1 MKVKTIFDL
10 SADEALDFLMQNDRY
25 VTTEMPEYLNFD
37 PVLAFAREHIADTSI
52 DKCLKDINPENMSD
66 ANYDIMLNKDGRY
79 AVRVLSLSNPFLY
92 YLLAR
97 EICTPEHWAAI
108 LDDFKVFGS
117 APHIQA
123 VGIPVIPADKENFHK
138 ATTILNWWNRFEQMA
153 VKLSLDYRYMFVTD
167 ITNCYGTI
175 ELQTVEKALSRKG
188 TASEVD
194 VKTDIVRIL
203 TMLRQGRNIGLP
215 QGSTL
220 YDIVAEIVLG
230 YADMLLRE
238 ALERDGITEGY
249 EILRY
254 RDDYKV
260 FANDKDLLERISYTL
275 QHVLEGLNLRLNSA
289 KTRISDSIIT
299 DSIKP
304 DKLAYIYNTP
314 IYNNKK
320 QCDFD
325 GIQKQ
330 LLFILQFG
338 RQYPNCGQMRMLLS
352 KLSSWIEEYI
362 ENVAKNRPKVI
373 SLEPKTPEEKKEIE
387 ELFAS
392 LRKSND
398 NSNAESC
405 EEKAEAKPE
414 VEAKPDEEKSTE
426 DKKQQERLGT
436 IIEDIMAMS
445 AIAAQIAAENLNSA
459 HYALKVI
466 SQMLSTISDEQ
477 VENGEQASKDEIVTK
492 VLNRLGSMQNSDYLK
507 IWLQNLAVKAEYKGD
522 YSFADEKGNR
532 LCHLV
537 SGSDANLWDN
547 SFLVPEY
554 LEGFKASAVVDASVL
569 HNDTPVMQFK
579 HRFSYDDSTPDEE
592 DDLAAA
598 GADVDID
605 EEKCR
610 AEAEYRA
617 GADVD
622 IDEEDYLAAAGAD
635 DIDDID
641 EEYYGGADD
650 VTKTAPE

>member
-138 ATTILNWWNRFEQMA
+138 ATTILNWWSRFEQMA

-466 SQMLSTISDEQ
+466 SQMLSTISD
-477 VENGEQASKDEIVTK
+477 
-492 VLNRLGSMQNSDYLK
+492 
-507 IWLQNLAVKAEYKGD
+507 
-522 YSFADEKGNR
+522 
-532 LCHLV
+532 
-537 SGSDANLWDN
+537 
-547 SFLVPEY
+547 
-554 LEGFKASAVVDASVL
+554 
-569 HNDTPVMQFK
+569 
-579 HRFSYDDSTPDEE
+579 
-592 DDLAAA
+592 
-598 GADVDID
+598 
-605 EEKCR
+605 
-610 AEAEYRA
+610 
-617 GADVD
+617 
-622 IDEEDYLAAAGAD
+622 
-635 DIDDID
+635 
-641 EEYYGGADD
+641 
-650 VTKTAPE
+650 

>member
-138 ATTILNWWNRFEQMA
+138 STTILNWWNRFEQMA

-398 NSNAESC
+398 NSNAEPC
-405 EEKAEAKPE
+405 EEKTESKPE
-414 VEAKPDEEKSTE
+414 VEAKPDEEKSIE
-426 DKKQQERLGT
+426 DKKQQERLDT

-477 VENGEQASKDEIVTK
+477 VAEGKQAPKDEIVTK

-522 YSFADEKGNR
+522 YSFADGKGNG

-537 SGSDANLWDN
+537 CGADANLWNN
-547 SFLVPEY
+547 SFLAPAY
-554 LEGFKASAVVDASVL
+554 LEGFDATAIVDAAVL

-579 HRFSYDDSTPDEE
+579 HRFSYDADAVDE
-592 DDLAAA
+592 
-598 GADVDID
+598 
-605 EEKCR
+605 
-610 AEAEYRA
+610 
-617 GADVD
+617 
-622 IDEEDYLAAAGAD
+622 
-635 DIDDID
+635 IDDD
-641 EEYYGGADD
+641 KDND
-650 VTKTAPE
+650 

>member
-123 VGIPVIPADKENFHK
+123 VGIPVIPADKEDFHK
-138 ATTILNWWNRFEQMA
+138 ATTILNWWSRFEQMA

-260 FANDKDLLERISYTL
+260 FANDKDLLERISYKL

-352 KLSSWIEEYI
+352 KLSMWIEEYI
-362 ENVAKNRPKVI
+362 ENVAKNQ
-373 SLEPKTPEEKKEIE
+373 
-387 ELFAS
+387 
-392 LRKSND
+392 KS
-398 NSNAESC
+398 
-405 EEKAEAKPE
+405 KAKPK
-414 VEAKPDEEKSTE
+414 VEAKPGEEDAE
-426 DKKQQERLGT
+426 DKKTQKRPGT

-522 YSFADEKGNR
+522 YSFADGKGNG

-537 SGSDANLWDN
+537 CGADANLWDN
-547 SFLVPEY
+547 SFLAPEY

-641 EEYYGGADD
+641 EEYCGGADD
-650 VTKTAPE
+650 IDEDAPE

>member
-123 VGIPVIPADKENFHK
+123 VGIPVIPADKEDFHK
-138 ATTILNWWNRFEQMA
+138 ATTILNWWSRFEQMA

-254 RDDYKV
+254 RDDYKI
-260 FANDKDLLERISYTL
+260 FANDKDLLERISYKL

-352 KLSSWIEEYI
+352 KLSTWIEEYI
-362 ENVAKNRPKVI
+362 ENVAKNQ
-373 SLEPKTPEEKKEIE
+373 
-387 ELFAS
+387 
-392 LRKSND
+392 KS
-398 NSNAESC
+398 
-405 EEKAEAKPE
+405 KAKPK
-414 VEAKPDEEKSTE
+414 VEAKPGEEDAE
-426 DKKQQERLGT
+426 DKKTQKRPGT

-466 SQMLSTISDEQ
+466 SQVLSTISDEQ
-477 VENGEQASKDEIVTK
+477 VENGKQASKDEIVTK
-492 VLNRLGSMQNSDYLK
+492 VLRRLSSMENSDYLK

-522 YSFADEKGNR
+522 FSFADEKGNG

-537 SGSDANLWDN
+537 CGSDANLWNN
-547 SFLVPEY
+547 SFLEPEY
-554 LEGFKASAVVDASVL
+554 LEGFSAAAVVDASVL
-569 HNDTPVMQFK
+569 HNDAPVMQFK
-579 HRFSYDDSTPDEE
+579 HRFSYDADTPDEE
-592 DDLAAA
+592 YDIAAC
-598 GADVDID
+598 ADTPD

>member
-1 MKVKTIFDL
+1 MKVKTIFEL
-10 SADEALDFLMQNDRY
+10 SADEALDFLMQNDQY
-25 VTTEMPEYLNFD
+25 VTTEMPEYLDFN
-37 PVLAFAREHIADTSI
+37 PVLTFAREHIADTSI
-52 DKCLKDINPENMSD
+52 DKCLKDINPENMSE
-66 ANYDIMLNKDGRY
+66 ANYDIMLNKDGKY

-92 YLLAR
+92 YMLAR

-123 VGIPVIPADKENFHK
+123 VGIPVIPADKEDFHK
-138 ATTILNWWNRFEQMA
+138 ATTILNWWSRFEQMA

-352 KLSSWIEEYI
+352 KLSTWIEEYI
-362 ENVAKNRPKVI
+362 ENVAKNQ
-373 SLEPKTPEEKKEIE
+373 
-387 ELFAS
+387 
-392 LRKSND
+392 KS
-398 NSNAESC
+398 
-405 EEKAEAKPE
+405 KAKPK
-414 VEAKPDEEKSTE
+414 VEAKPGEEDAE
-426 DKKQQERLGT
+426 DKKTQKRPGT

-522 YSFADEKGNR
+522 YSFADGKGNG

-537 SGSDANLWDN
+537 CGADANLWDN
-547 SFLVPEY
+547 SFLAPEY

-579 HRFSYDDSTPDEE
+579 HRFSYDADAVDE
-592 DDLAAA
+592 
-598 GADVDID
+598 ID
-605 EEKCR
+605 EDKDNDKP
-610 AEAEYRA
+610 Y
-617 GADVD
+617 V
-622 IDEEDYLAAAGAD
+622 
-635 DIDDID
+635 
-641 EEYYGGADD
+641 
-650 VTKTAPE
+650 VMTF

>member
-362 ENVAKNRPKVI
+362 ENVAKNQ
-373 SLEPKTPEEKKEIE
+373 
-387 ELFAS
+387 
-392 LRKSND
+392 KS
-398 NSNAESC
+398 
-405 EEKAEAKPE
+405 KAKPK
-414 VEAKPDEEKSTE
+414 VEAKPGEEDAE
-426 DKKQQERLGT
+426 DKKTQKRLGT

-477 VENGEQASKDEIVTK
+477 VEKGEQASKDEIVTK

-522 YSFADEKGNR
+522 YSFADGKGNG

-537 SGSDANLWDN
+537 CGADANLWNN
-547 SFLVPEY
+547 SFLTPAY
-554 LEGFKASAVVDASVL
+554 LEGFDATAVVDDAVL

>member
-1 MKVKTIFDL
+1 MKVKTIFEL
-10 SADEALDFLMQNDRY
+10 SADEALDFLMQNDQY
-25 VTTEMPEYLNFD
+25 VTTEMPEYLDFD
-37 PVLAFAREHIADTSI
+37 PVLTFAREHIADTPI
-52 DKCLKDINPENMSD
+52 DKCVKDVTPEDMAE

-92 YLLAR
+92 YMLAR

-153 VKLSLDYRYMFVTD
+153 VKLSLDYRYMFATD

-188 TASEVD
+188 TASEAE

-260 FANDKDLLERISYTL
+260 FANDKDLLERISYKL

-320 QCDFD
+320 CCDFD

-338 RQYPNCGQMRMLLS
+338 RQYPDCGQMRMLLS
-352 KLSSWIEEYI
+352 KLSTWIEEYI
-362 ENVAKNRPKVI
+362 ENVAKNQ
-373 SLEPKTPEEKKEIE
+373 
-387 ELFAS
+387 
-392 LRKSND
+392 KS
-398 NSNAESC
+398 
-405 EEKAEAKPE
+405 KAKPK
-414 VEAKPDEEKSTE
+414 VEAKPGEEDAE
-426 DKKQQERLGT
+426 DKKTQKRLGT

-477 VENGEQASKDEIVTK
+477 VEKGEQASKDEIVTK

-507 IWLQNLAVKAEYKGD
+507 IWLQNLAVKADYKGD
-522 YSFADEKGNR
+522 YSFADGKGNG

-537 SGSDANLWDN
+537 CGADANLWNN
-547 SFLVPEY
+547 SFLAPAY
-554 LEGFKASAVVDASVL
+554 LEGFKAAAVVDASVL

-579 HRFSYDDSTPDEE
+579 HRFSYDADAVDE
-592 DDLAAA
+592 
-598 GADVDID
+598 ID
-605 EEKCR
+605 EDKDNDKP
-610 AEAEYRA
+610 Y
-617 GADVD
+617 V
-622 IDEEDYLAAAGAD
+622 
-635 DIDDID
+635 
-641 EEYYGGADD
+641 
-650 VTKTAPE
+650 VMTF

>member
-238 ALERDGITEGY
+238 ELERKGITEGY

-320 QCDFD
+320 RCDFD

-338 RQYPNCGQMRMLLS
+338 RQYPDCGQMRMLLS
-352 KLSSWIEEYI
+352 KLSTWIEKHI
-362 ENVAKNRPKVI
+362 EKVAKNRPEIVSKP
-373 SLEPKTPEEKKEIE
+373 LTPEEEKE
-387 ELFAS
+387 FSDS
-392 LRKSND
+392 LEKSGWNFD
-398 NSNAESC
+398 AVIPEHKSET
-405 EEKAEAKPE
+405 KPE
-414 VEAKPDEEKSTE
+414 VEAKADEEMSAE
-426 DKKQQERLGT
+426 DKKKKERLGT

-466 SQMLSTISDEQ
+466 SQVLSTISDEQ
-477 VENGEQASKDEIVTK
+477 VANGEQASKDEIVTK
-492 VLNRLGSMQNSDYLK
+492 VLRRLSSMENSDYLK

-522 YSFADEKGNR
+522 FSFADEKGNG

-537 SGSDANLWDN
+537 CGSDANLWNN
-547 SFLVPEY
+547 SFLEPEY
-554 LEGFKASAVVDASVL
+554 LEGFSAAAVVDASVL
-569 HNDTPVMQFK
+569 HNDAPVMQFK
-579 HRFSYDDSTPDEE
+579 HRFSYDADIPDEE
-592 DDLAAA
+592 YDIAAC
-598 GADVDID
+598 ADTPD

>member
-37 PVLAFAREHIADTSI
+37 PILAFAREHIADTSI
-52 DKCLKDINPENMSD
+52 DKCLKDINPENISD

-108 LDDFKVFGS
+108 LDDFKLFGS

-123 VGIPVIPADKENFHK
+123 VGIPVIPADKEDFHK
-138 ATTILNWWNRFEQMA
+138 ATTILNWWSRFEQMA

-260 FANDKDLLERISYTL
+260 FANDKDLLERISYKL

-314 IYNNKK
+314 IYNNRKRY
-320 QCDFD
+320 DFD

-352 KLSSWIEEYI
+352 KLSMWIEEYI

-392 LRKSND
+392 LGKSND
-398 NSNAESC
+398 NSNAEAC

-426 DKKQQERLGT
+426 DKKQQKRPGT

-477 VENGEQASKDEIVTK
+477 VEKGEQASKDEIVTK

-579 HRFSYDDSTPDEE
+579 HRFSYDTDAVDE
-592 DDLAAA
+592 
-598 GADVDID
+598 
-605 EEKCR
+605 
-610 AEAEYRA
+610 
-617 GADVD
+617 
-622 IDEEDYLAAAGAD
+622 
-635 DIDDID
+635 IDDD
-641 EEYYGGADD
+641 KDNDKPY
-650 VTKTAPE
+650 VVMTF

>member
-138 ATTILNWWNRFEQMA
+138 ATTILNWWNSFEQMA

-260 FANDKDLLERISYTL
+260 FANDKDLLERISYKL

-352 KLSSWIEEYI
+352 KLSTWIEEYI

-392 LRKSND
+392 LGKSND
-398 NSNAESC
+398 NSNAEAC

-522 YSFADEKGNR
+522 YSFADGKGNG

-537 SGSDANLWDN
+537 CGADANLWNN
-547 SFLVPEY
+547 SFLAPAY
-554 LEGFKASAVVDASVL
+554 LEGFDATAVVDDAVL
-569 HNDTPVMQFK
+569 HNDTTVMQFK
-579 HRFSYDDSTPDEE
+579 HRFSYDADAVDE
-592 DDLAAA
+592 
-598 GADVDID
+598 ID
-605 EEKCR
+605 EDKDNDKP
-610 AEAEYRA
+610 Y
-617 GADVD
+617 V
-622 IDEEDYLAAAGAD
+622 
-635 DIDDID
+635 
-641 EEYYGGADD
+641 
-650 VTKTAPE
+650 VMTF

>member
-138 ATTILNWWNRFEQMA
+138 ATTILNWWSRFEQMA

-320 QCDFD
+320 QCAFD

-477 VENGEQASKDEIVTK
+477 VEKGEQASKDEIVTK

-522 YSFADEKGNR
+522 YSFADEKGNG

-537 SGSDANLWDN
+537 CGADANLWNN
-547 SFLVPEY
+547 SFLAPAY
-554 LEGFKASAVVDASVL
+554 LEGFDATAVVDDAVL
-569 HNDTPVMQFK
+569 HNDIPVMQFK
-579 HRFSYDDSTPDEE
+579 HRFSYDADAVDE
-592 DDLAAA
+592 
-598 GADVDID
+598 ID
-605 EEKCR
+605 EE
-610 AEAEYRA
+610 YY
-617 GADVD
+617 G
-622 IDEEDYLAAAGAD
+622 GAD

-641 EEYYGGADD
+641 EEYCGGADD
-650 VTKTAPE
+650 IDEDAPE

>member
-1 MKVKTIFDL
+1 MKVKTIFEL
-10 SADEALDFLMQNDRY
+10 SADEALDFLMQNDQY

-37 PVLAFAREHIADTSI
+37 PVLTFAREHIADTPI
-52 DKCLKDINPENMSD
+52 DKCVKDVTPEDMAE

-117 APHIQA
+117 TPHIQA

-153 VKLSLDYRYMFVTD
+153 VKLSLDYRYMFATD

-238 ALERDGITEGY
+238 ELVRKGITEGY

-260 FANDKDLLERISYTL
+260 FADNKDLLERISYTL

-320 QCDFD
+320 CCDFD

-338 RQYPNCGQMRMLLS
+338 RQYPDCGRIRTLLS
-352 KLSSWIEEYI
+352 DLSKWLEKHIK
-362 ENVAKNRPKVI
+362 NVVKNRPKVV

-392 LRKSND
+392 LGKSND
-398 NSNAESC
+398 NSNAKSC

-445 AIAAQIAAENLNSA
+445 AVAAQIAAENLTGA

-477 VENGEQASKDEIVTK
+477 VANGEQASKDEIITK
-492 VLNRLGSMQNSDYLK
+492 VLHRLGSMQNSDYLK
-507 IWLQNLAVKAEYKGD
+507 IWLQNLAVKAEYKGE

-537 SGSDANLWDN
+537 CGSDANLWDN
-547 SFLVPEY
+547 SFLAPEY
-554 LEGFKASAVVDASVL
+554 LEGFSASAVVDAAVL

-579 HRFSYDDSTPDEE
+579 HRFSYDAETPDEE
-592 DDLAAA
+592 DP
-598 GADVDID
+598 
-605 EEKCR
+605 
-610 AEAEYRA
+610 
-617 GADVD
+617 
-622 IDEEDYLAAAGAD
+622 AGAD

-641 EEYYGGADD
+641 EKYYGGADD
-650 VTKTAPE
+650 IDEDVPRVIMTF

>member
-123 VGIPVIPADKENFHK
+123 VGIPVTPADKENFHK

-338 RQYPNCGQMRMLLS
+338 RQYPDCGQMRMLLS
-352 KLSSWIEEYI
+352 KLSAWLEKHIEKMKRRSK
-362 ENVAKNRPKVI
+362 ADA
-373 SLEPKTPEEKKEIE
+373 EK
-387 ELFAS
+387 S
-392 LRKSND
+392 D
-398 NSNAESC
+398 
-405 EEKAEAKPE
+405 EAK
-414 VEAKPDEEKSTE
+414 EE
-426 DKKQQERLGT
+426 QERLGT

-522 YSFADEKGNR
+522 YSFADGKGNG

-537 SGSDANLWDN
+537 CGADANLWNN
-547 SFLVPEY
+547 SFLAPAY
-554 LEGFKASAVVDASVL
+554 LEGFDATAVVDDAVL

-579 HRFSYDDSTPDEE
+579 HRFSYDADTPDEE
-592 DDLAAA
+592 YDIAAC
-598 GADVDID
+598 ADTPD

>member
-138 ATTILNWWNRFEQMA
+138 ATTILNWWDKFEQASIRM
-153 VKLSLDYRYMFVTD
+153 SLDYRYMFATD
-167 ITNCYGTI
+167 ITNCYGCI
-175 ELQTVEKALSRKG
+175 ELRTVEKALCRKG
-188 TASEVD
+188 TASEAE

-215 QGSTL
+215 QGSAL
-220 YDIVAEIVLG
+220 YDIIAEIVLG
-230 YADMLLRE
+230 YADMLLHE
-238 ALERDGITEGY
+238 ALVRKGITEGY

-254 RDDYKV
+254 RDDYRI
-260 FANDKDLLERISYTL
+260 FANNKDLLENISYTL
-275 QHVLEGLNLRLNSA
+275 QHVLESLNLRLNSA
-289 KTRISDSIIT
+289 KTRISSSIIT
-299 DSIKP
+299 DSVKR

-320 QCDFD
+320 RCDFD

-338 RQYPNCGQMRMLLS
+338 RQYPDCGRIRTLLS
-352 KLSSWIEEYI
+352 DLSKWLEKHIEK
-362 ENVAKNRPKVI
+362 VAKNRPEVVSRPITK
-373 SLEPKTPEEKKEIE
+373 EELE
-387 ELFAS
+387 ELFAE
-392 LRKSND
+392 LGKSNG
-398 NSNAESC
+398 NSSAESSVQ
-405 EEKAEAKPE
+405 KAEAKPA
-414 VEAKPDEEKSTE
+414 EAKDAE
-426 DKKQQERLGT
+426 DKKRQARHGT
-436 IIEDIMAMS
+436 IREDIMAMS

-522 YSFADEKGNR
+522 YSFADGKGNG

-537 SGSDANLWDN
+537 CGADANLWNN
-547 SFLVPEY
+547 SFLAPAY

-579 HRFSYDDSTPDEE
+579 HRFSYDADAVDE
-592 DDLAAA
+592 
-598 GADVDID
+598 
-605 EEKCR
+605 
-610 AEAEYRA
+610 
-617 GADVD
+617 
-622 IDEEDYLAAAGAD
+622 
-635 DIDDID
+635 IDDD
-641 EEYYGGADD
+641 KDNDKPY
-650 VTKTAPE
+650 VVMTF

>member
-153 VKLSLDYRYMFVTD
+153 VKLSLDYRYMFATD

-194 VKTDIVRIL
+194 VKTDIMRIL

-230 YADMLLRE
+230 YADMLLHE
-238 ALERDGITEGY
+238 ELERDGITEGY

-260 FANDKDLLERISYTL
+260 FADNKDLLERISYKL

-320 QCDFD
+320 CCDFD

-338 RQYPNCGQMRMLLS
+338 RQYPDCGQMRMLLS
-352 KLSSWIEEYI
+352 KLSTWLEEYI
-362 ENVAKNRPKVI
+362 ENVAKNRPEVI

-387 ELFAS
+387 ELFAF
-392 LRKSND
+392 LGKSND
-398 NSNAESC
+398 NSNAKSC

-426 DKKQQERLGT
+426 DKKRQARHGT
-436 IIEDIMAMS
+436 IREDIMAMS
-445 AIAAQIAAENLNSA
+445 AIAAQIAAENLTGA

-477 VENGEQASKDEIVTK
+477 VEKGEQASKDEIVTK

-579 HRFSYDDSTPDEE
+579 HRFSYDADAVDE
-592 DDLAAA
+592 
-598 GADVDID
+598 
-605 EEKCR
+605 
-610 AEAEYRA
+610 
-617 GADVD
+617 
-622 IDEEDYLAAAGAD
+622 
-635 DIDDID
+635 IDDD
-641 EEYYGGADD
+641 KDNDKPY
-650 VTKTAPE
+650 VVMTF

>member
-1 MKVKTIFDL
+1 
-10 SADEALDFLMQNDRY
+10 MQNDQY
-25 VTTEMPEYLNFD
+25 VTTEMPEYLDFD
-37 PVLAFAREHIADTSI
+37 PVLTFAREHIADTPI
-52 DKCLKDINPENMSD
+52 DKCLNDVKPEDMTD
-66 ANYDIMLNKDGRY
+66 ANYDIMLNKDGKY

-108 LDDFKVFGS
+108 HDDFKAFGS
-117 APHIQA
+117 ASHIHA
-123 VGIPVIPADKENFHK
+123 VGIPVIPADKEDFHK
-138 ATTILNWWNRFEQMA
+138 ATTILNWWSRFEQMA
-153 VKLSLDYRYMFVTD
+153 VKLSLDYRYMFATD
-167 ITNCYGTI
+167 ITNCYGSI
-175 ELQTVEKALSRKG
+175 ELRTVEKALCRKG

-194 VKTDIVRIL
+194 VKTDIMRIL

-260 FANDKDLLERISYTL
+260 FADNKDLLERISYKL

-320 QCDFD
+320 RCDFD

-352 KLSSWIEEYI
+352 KLSAWLEEYI
-362 ENVAKNRPKVI
+362 ENVAKNQ
-373 SLEPKTPEEKKEIE
+373 
-387 ELFAS
+387 
-392 LRKSND
+392 KS
-398 NSNAESC
+398 
-405 EEKAEAKPE
+405 KAKPK
-414 VEAKPDEEKSTE
+414 VEAKPVEEDAE
-426 DKKQQERLGT
+426 DKKTQKRPGT

-522 YSFADEKGNR
+522 YSFADGKGNG

-537 SGSDANLWDN
+537 CGADANLWNN
-547 SFLVPEY
+547 SFLEPEY
-554 LEGFKASAVVDASVL
+554 LEGFSAAAVVDASVL
-569 HNDTPVMQFK
+569 HNDAPVMQFK
-579 HRFSYDDSTPDEE
+579 HRFSYDADAVDEIDE
-592 DDLAAA
+592 DK
-598 GADVDID
+598 DID
-605 EEKCR
+605 KP
-610 AEAEYRA
+610 Y
-617 GADVD
+617 V
-622 IDEEDYLAAAGAD
+622 
-635 DIDDID
+635 
-641 EEYYGGADD
+641 
-650 VTKTAPE
+650 VMTF

>member
-1 MKVKTIFDL
+1 MKVKTIFEL
-10 SADEALDFLMQNDRY
+10 SADEALDFLMQNDQY
-25 VTTEMPEYLNFD
+25 VTTEMPEYLDFD
-37 PVLAFAREHIADTSI
+37 PVLTFVREHIADTPI
-52 DKCLKDINPENMSD
+52 DKCVKNVTPEDMAE
-66 ANYDIMLNKDGRY
+66 ANYDIMLNKDGKY

-92 YLLAR
+92 YMLAR

-117 APHIQA
+117 TPHIH
-123 VGIPVIPADKENFHK
+123 VVSIPVIQAENESFHK
-138 ATTILNWWNRFEQMA
+138 ATTILNWWDKFEQASIRM
-153 VKLSLDYRYMFVTD
+153 SLDYRYMFATD

-194 VKTDIVRIL
+194 VKTDIMRIL

-230 YADMLLRE
+230 YADMLLHE
-238 ALERDGITEGY
+238 ELERDGITEGY

-260 FANDKDLLERISYTL
+260 FADNKDLLERISYTL

-320 QCDFD
+320 RCDFD

-338 RQYPNCGQMRMLLS
+338 RQYPDCGQMRMLLS
-352 KLSSWIEEYI
+352 KLSTWIEEYI
-362 ENVAKNRPKVI
+362 EKMKRRSKADA
-373 SLEPKTPEEKKEIE
+373 EK
-387 ELFAS
+387 S
-392 LRKSND
+392 D
-398 NSNAESC
+398 
-405 EEKAEAKPE
+405 EAK
-414 VEAKPDEEKSTE
+414 EE
-426 DKKQQERLGT
+426 QERPGT
-436 IIEDIMAMS
+436 IKEDIMAMS
-445 AIAAQIAAENLNSA
+445 AIAAQIAAENLTGA

-466 SQMLSTISDEQ
+466 SQMLSTISDKQ
-477 VENGEQASKDEIVTK
+477 VADGEQASKDEIVTK

-522 YSFADEKGNR
+522 YSFADGKGNG

-537 SGSDANLWDN
+537 CGADANLWNN
-547 SFLVPEY
+547 SFLAPAY
-554 LEGFKASAVVDASVL
+554 LEGFDATAVVDDAVL

-579 HRFSYDDSTPDEE
+579 HRFSYDADAVDE
-592 DDLAAA
+592 
-598 GADVDID
+598 ID
-605 EEKCR
+605 EEYC
-610 AEAEYRA
+610 
-617 GADVD
+617 G
-622 IDEEDYLAAAGAD
+622 GAD
-635 DIDDID
+635 DID
-641 EEYYGGADD
+641 EMYYGGADD
-650 VTKTAPE
+650 IDEDAPE

>member
-175 ELQTVEKALSRKG
+175 ELQTVEKALSRRG

-314 IYNNKK
+314 IYNKKK

-352 KLSSWIEEYI
+352 KLSTWIEEYI
-362 ENVAKNRPKVI
+362 ENVAKNQ
-373 SLEPKTPEEKKEIE
+373 
-387 ELFAS
+387 
-392 LRKSND
+392 KS
-398 NSNAESC
+398 
-405 EEKAEAKPE
+405 KAKPK
-414 VEAKPDEEKSTE
+414 VEAKPGEEDAE
-426 DKKQQERLGT
+426 DKKTQKRPGT

-466 SQMLSTISDEQ
+466 SQVLSTISDEQ

>member
-108 LDDFKVFGS
+108 FDDFKLFGS

-123 VGIPVIPADKENFHK
+123 VGIPVIPADKEDFHK
-138 ATTILNWWNRFEQMA
+138 ATTILNWWSRFEQMA

-320 QCDFD
+320 CCDFD

-352 KLSSWIEEYI
+352 KLSTWIEEYI
-362 ENVAKNRPKVI
+362 ENVAKNQ
-373 SLEPKTPEEKKEIE
+373 
-387 ELFAS
+387 
-392 LRKSND
+392 KS
-398 NSNAESC
+398 
-405 EEKAEAKPE
+405 KAKPK
-414 VEAKPDEEKSTE
+414 VEAKPGEEDAE
-426 DKKQQERLGT
+426 DKKTQKRLGT

-477 VENGEQASKDEIVTK
+477 VEKGEQASKDEIVTK

-522 YSFADEKGNR
+522 YSFADGKGNG

-537 SGSDANLWDN
+537 CGADANLWNN
-547 SFLVPEY
+547 SFLAPAY
-554 LEGFKASAVVDASVL
+554 LEGFDATAVVDDAVL
-569 HNDTPVMQFK
+569 HNDIPVMQFK
-579 HRFSYDDSTPDEE
+579 HRFSYDADAVDE
-592 DDLAAA
+592 
-598 GADVDID
+598 
-605 EEKCR
+605 
-610 AEAEYRA
+610 
-617 GADVD
+617 
-622 IDEEDYLAAAGAD
+622 
-635 DIDDID
+635 IDDD
-641 EEYYGGADD
+641 KDNDKPY
-650 VTKTAPE
+650 VVMTF

>member
-1 MKVKTIFDL
+1 MKVKTIFEL
-10 SADEALDFLMQNDRY
+10 SADEALDFLMQNDQY

-123 VGIPVIPADKENFHK
+123 VGIPVIPADKEDFHK
-138 ATTILNWWNRFEQMA
+138 ATTILNWWDRFEQMA

-175 ELQTVEKALSRKG
+175 ELQTVEKALCRKG

-220 YDIVAEIVLG
+220 YDIIAEIVLG

-260 FANDKDLLERISYTL
+260 FADNKDLLERISYKL

-314 IYNNKK
+314 IYNKK
-320 QCDFD
+320 CCDFD

-338 RQYPNCGQMRMLLS
+338 RQCPDCGQMRMLLS
-352 KLSSWIEEYI
+352 KLSAWLEEYI
-362 ENVAKNRPKVI
+362 ENVAKNRPEVI

-405 EEKAEAKPE
+405 EEKTESKPE

-426 DKKQQERLGT
+426 DKKQQKRLGT

-445 AIAAQIAAENLNSA
+445 AVAAQIAAENLTGA

-466 SQMLSTISDEQ
+466 SQMLSTISDKQ
-477 VENGEQASKDEIVTK
+477 VANGEQASKDEIVTK

-507 IWLQNLAVKAEYKGD
+507 IWLQNLAVKAEYKGE
-522 YSFADEKGNR
+522 YSFAGEKGNR

-537 SGSDANLWDN
+537 CGSDANLWDN
-547 SFLVPEY
+547 SFLAPEY
-554 LEGFKASAVVDASVL
+554 LEGFDATAVVDDAVL

-579 HRFSYDDSTPDEE
+579 HRFSYDADADAVDEIDE
-592 DDLAAA
+592 DK
-598 GADVDID
+598 DID
-605 EEKCR
+605 KP
-610 AEAEYRA
+610 Y
-617 GADVD
+617 V
-622 IDEEDYLAAAGAD
+622 
-635 DIDDID
+635 
-641 EEYYGGADD
+641 
-650 VTKTAPE
+650 VMTF

>member
-52 DKCLKDINPENMSD
+52 DKCMKDINPENMSD
-66 ANYDIMLNKDGRY
+66 ANYGIMLNKDGRY

-138 ATTILNWWNRFEQMA
+138 ATTILNWWSRFEQMA

-188 TASEVD
+188 TASEAN

-522 YSFADEKGNR
+522 YSFADGKGNG

-537 SGSDANLWDN
+537 CGADANLWNN
-547 SFLVPEY
+547 SFLTPAY
-554 LEGFKASAVVDASVL
+554 LEGFDATAVVDDAVL

-579 HRFSYDDSTPDEE
+579 HRFSYDADAVDE
-592 DDLAAA
+592 
-598 GADVDID
+598 
-605 EEKCR
+605 
-610 AEAEYRA
+610 
-617 GADVD
+617 
-622 IDEEDYLAAAGAD
+622 
-635 DIDDID
+635 IDDD
-641 EEYYGGADD
+641 KDNDKPY
-650 VTKTAPE
+650 VVMTF

>member
-138 ATTILNWWNRFEQMA
+138 ATTILNWWSRFEQMA

-392 LRKSND
+392 LRRSND

-459 HYALKVI
+459 HYALKII
-466 SQMLSTISDEQ
+466 SQMLSTISTEQ
-477 VENGEQASKDEIVTK
+477 VENGKQASKDEIVTK

-522 YSFADEKGNR
+522 YSFADGKGNG

-537 SGSDANLWDN
+537 CGADANLWNN
-547 SFLVPEY
+547 SFLAPAY
-554 LEGFKASAVVDASVL
+554 LEGFDATAVVDAAVL
-569 HNDTPVMQFK
+569 HNDTHVMQFK
-579 HRFSYDDSTPDEE
+579 HRFSYDADAVDE
-592 DDLAAA
+592 
-598 GADVDID
+598 
-605 EEKCR
+605 
-610 AEAEYRA
+610 
-617 GADVD
+617 
-622 IDEEDYLAAAGAD
+622 
-635 DIDDID
+635 IDDD
-641 EEYYGGADD
+641 KDNDKPY
-650 VTKTAPE
+650 VVMTF

>member
-123 VGIPVIPADKENFHK
+123 VGIPVIPADKEDFHK
-138 ATTILNWWNRFEQMA
+138 ATTILNWWSRFEQMA

-260 FANDKDLLERISYTL
+260 FADNKDLLERISYKL

-320 QCDFD
+320 CCDFD

-352 KLSSWIEEYI
+352 KLSTWIEEYI
-362 ENVAKNRPKVI
+362 ENVAKNQ
-373 SLEPKTPEEKKEIE
+373 
-387 ELFAS
+387 
-392 LRKSND
+392 KS
-398 NSNAESC
+398 
-405 EEKAEAKPE
+405 KAKPK
-414 VEAKPDEEKSTE
+414 VEAKPGEEDAE
-426 DKKQQERLGT
+426 DKKTQKRPGT

-477 VENGEQASKDEIVTK
+477 VANGEQAPKDEIVTK
-492 VLNRLGSMQNSDYLK
+492 VLHRLSSMENSDYLK
-507 IWLQNLAVKAEYKGD
+507 IWLQNLAVKADYKGD
-522 YSFADEKGNR
+522 FSFADEKGNG

-537 SGSDANLWDN
+537 CGSDANLWNN

-554 LEGFKASAVVDASVL
+554 LEGFNAAAVVDASVL

-579 HRFSYDDSTPDEE
+579 HRFSYDADTPDEE

>member
-1 MKVKTIFDL
+1 MKVKTIFEL
-10 SADEALDFLMQNDRY
+10 SADEALDFLMQNDQY
-25 VTTEMPEYLNFD
+25 VTTEMPEYLDFD
-37 PVLAFAREHIADTSI
+37 PVLTFAREHIADTPI
-52 DKCLKDINPENMSD
+52 DKCVKNVTPEDMAE
-66 ANYDIMLNKDGRY
+66 ANYDIMLNKDGKY

-153 VKLSLDYRYMFVTD
+153 VKLSLDYRYMFVSD

-175 ELQTVEKALSRKG
+175 ELQTVEKALCRKG

-260 FANDKDLLERISYTL
+260 FADNKDLLERISYTL
-275 QHVLEGLNLRLNSA
+275 QHVLESLNLRLNSA

-320 QCDFD
+320 CCDFD

-338 RQYPNCGQMRMLLS
+338 RQYPDCGQMRMLLS
-352 KLSSWIEEYI
+352 KLSAWLEEYI
-362 ENVAKNRPKVI
+362 ENVARNQ
-373 SLEPKTPEEKKEIE
+373 
-387 ELFAS
+387 
-392 LRKSND
+392 KS
-398 NSNAESC
+398 
-405 EEKAEAKPE
+405 KAKPK
-414 VEAKPDEEKSTE
+414 VEAKPGEEDAE
-426 DKKQQERLGT
+426 DKKTQKRLGT

-477 VENGEQASKDEIVTK
+477 VEKGEQASKDEIVTK

-507 IWLQNLAVKAEYKGD
+507 IWLQNLAVKADYKGD
-522 YSFADEKGNR
+522 YSFADGKGNG

-537 SGSDANLWDN
+537 CGADANLWNN
-547 SFLVPEY
+547 SFLAPAY
-554 LEGFKASAVVDASVL
+554 LEGFKAAAVVDASVL

-579 HRFSYDDSTPDEE
+579 HRSPYDDSTPDEE
-592 DDLAAA
+592 DDIAACA
-598 GADVDID
+598 DTPDEEDFTGGAEDID
-605 EEKCR
+605 EDGLR
-610 AEAEYRA
+610 
-617 GADVD
+617 V
-622 IDEEDYLAAAGAD
+622 
-635 DIDDID
+635 
-641 EEYYGGADD
+641 
-650 VTKTAPE
+650 VMTF

>member
-1 MKVKTIFDL
+1 MKVKTIFEL

-338 RQYPNCGQMRMLLS
+338 RQYPDCGQMRMLLS
-352 KLSSWIEEYI
+352 KLSAWLEKHIEKMKRRSK
-362 ENVAKNRPKVI
+362 ADA
-373 SLEPKTPEEKKEIE
+373 EK
-387 ELFAS
+387 S
-392 LRKSND
+392 D
-398 NSNAESC
+398 
-405 EEKAEAKPE
+405 EAK
-414 VEAKPDEEKSTE
+414 EE
-426 DKKQQERLGT
+426 QERLGT

-522 YSFADEKGNR
+522 YSFADGKGNG

-537 SGSDANLWDN
+537 CGADANLWNN
-547 SFLVPEY
+547 SFLAPAY
-554 LEGFKASAVVDASVL
+554 LEGFDATAVVDDAVL

-579 HRFSYDDSTPDEE
+579 HRFSYDADAVDE
-592 DDLAAA
+592 
-598 GADVDID
+598 
-605 EEKCR
+605 
-610 AEAEYRA
+610 
-617 GADVD
+617 
-622 IDEEDYLAAAGAD
+622 
-635 DIDDID
+635 IDDD
-641 EEYYGGADD
+641 KDNDKPY
-650 VTKTAPE
+650 VVMTF

>member
-37 PVLAFAREHIADTSI
+37 PVLAFAREHIADTPI
-52 DKCLKDINPENMSD
+52 DKCVKDVTPEDMAE

-92 YLLAR
+92 YMLAR

-117 APHIQA
+117 TPHIH
-123 VGIPVIPADKENFHK
+123 VVSIPVIQAENESFHK

-188 TASEVD
+188 TASEAN

-352 KLSSWIEEYI
+352 KLSTWIEEYI
-362 ENVAKNRPKVI
+362 ENVAKNQ
-373 SLEPKTPEEKKEIE
+373 
-387 ELFAS
+387 
-392 LRKSND
+392 KS
-398 NSNAESC
+398 
-405 EEKAEAKPE
+405 KAKPK
-414 VEAKPDEEKSTE
+414 VEAKPGEEDAE
-426 DKKQQERLGT
+426 DKKIQKRPGT

-477 VENGEQASKDEIVTK
+477 VEKGEQASKDEIVTK

-522 YSFADEKGNR
+522 YSFADGKGNG

-537 SGSDANLWDN
+537 CGADANLWNN
-547 SFLVPEY
+547 SFLAPAY
-554 LEGFKASAVVDASVL
+554 LEGFDATAVVDDAVL

-579 HRFSYDDSTPDEE
+579 HRFSYDADAVDE
-592 DDLAAA
+592 
-598 GADVDID
+598 
-605 EEKCR
+605 
-610 AEAEYRA
+610 
-617 GADVD
+617 
-622 IDEEDYLAAAGAD
+622 
-635 DIDDID
+635 IDDD
-641 EEYYGGADD
+641 KDNDKPY
-650 VTKTAPE
+650 VVMTF

>member
-260 FANDKDLLERISYTL
+260 LANDKDLLERISYTL

-352 KLSSWIEEYI
+352 KLSSWIEKHI
-362 ENVAKNRPKVI
+362 EKVAKNRPEIVSKP
-373 SLEPKTPEEKKEIE
+373 LTPEEEKE
-387 ELFAS
+387 FFDS
-392 LRKSND
+392 LEKSGWNFD
-398 NSNAESC
+398 AVIPEHKSET
-405 EEKAEAKPE
+405 KPE
-414 VEAKPDEEKSTE
+414 VEAKADEEMSAE
-426 DKKQQERLGT
+426 DKKKKERLGT

-477 VENGEQASKDEIVTK
+477 VANGEQASKDEIVTK
-492 VLNRLGSMQNSDYLK
+492 VLRRLSSMENSDYLK

-522 YSFADEKGNR
+522 FSFADEKGNG

-537 SGSDANLWDN
+537 CGSDANLWNN
-547 SFLVPEY
+547 SFLEPEY
-554 LEGFKASAVVDASVL
+554 LEGFSAAAVVDASVL
-569 HNDTPVMQFK
+569 HNDAPVMQFK
-579 HRFSYDDSTPDEE
+579 HRFSYDADTPDEE
-592 DDLAAA
+592 YDIAAC
-598 GADVDID
+598 ADTPD

-622 IDEEDYLAAAGAD
+622 IDEEDYLAVAGAD

>member
-138 ATTILNWWNRFEQMA
+138 ATTILNWWSRFEQMA

-188 TASEVD
+188 TASEAD

-320 QCDFD
+320 CCDFD

-352 KLSSWIEEYI
+352 KLSTWIEEYI
-362 ENVAKNRPKVI
+362 ENVAKNQ
-373 SLEPKTPEEKKEIE
+373 
-387 ELFAS
+387 
-392 LRKSND
+392 KS
-398 NSNAESC
+398 
-405 EEKAEAKPE
+405 KAKPK
-414 VEAKPDEEKSTE
+414 VEAKPGEEDAE
-426 DKKQQERLGT
+426 DKKTQKRPGT

-522 YSFADEKGNR
+522 YSFADGKGNG

-537 SGSDANLWDN
+537 CGADANLWSN
-547 SFLVPEY
+547 SFLAPAY
-554 LEGFKASAVVDASVL
+554 LEGFDATAVVDDAVL
-569 HNDTPVMQFK
+569 HNDIPVMQFK
-579 HRFSYDDSTPDEE
+579 HRFSYDADAVDE
-592 DDLAAA
+592 
-598 GADVDID
+598 
-605 EEKCR
+605 
-610 AEAEYRA
+610 
-617 GADVD
+617 
-622 IDEEDYLAAAGAD
+622 
-635 DIDDID
+635 IDDD
-641 EEYYGGADD
+641 KDNDKPY
-650 VTKTAPE
+650 VVMTF

>member
-52 DKCLKDINPENMSD
+52 DKCMKDINPENMSD

-92 YLLAR
+92 YMLAR

-138 ATTILNWWNRFEQMA
+138 ATTILNWWSRFEQMA

-188 TASEVD
+188 TASEAN

-352 KLSSWIEEYI
+352 KLSTWIEEYI

-398 NSNAESC
+398 NSNAEPC

-507 IWLQNLAVKAEYKGD
+507 IWLQNLAAKAEYKGE
-522 YSFADEKGNR
+522 YSFAGEKGNR

-537 SGSDANLWDN
+537 CGSDANLWDN
-547 SFLVPEY
+547 SFLAPEY

-579 HRFSYDDSTPDEE
+579 HRFCYD
-592 DDLAAA
+592 
-598 GADVDID
+598 ADAV
-605 EEKCR
+605 
-610 AEAEYRA
+610 
-617 GADVD
+617 
-622 IDEEDYLAAAGAD
+622 
-635 DIDDID
+635 DDID
-641 EEYYGGADD
+641 EDGPR
-650 VTKTAPE
+650 VVMTF

>member
-1 MKVKTIFDL
+1 MTCSDEQHLNHIINKKLKLINMNAKNAKKVIDL
-10 SADEALDFLMQNDRY
+10 SADEALDFLMQNDQY
-25 VTTEMPEYLNFD
+25 VTTEMPEYLEFD
-37 PVLAFAREHIADTSI
+37 PVLTFAREHIADTPI
-52 DKCLKDINPENMSD
+52 DKCVKDVTPEDMAE
-66 ANYDIMLNKDGRY
+66 ANYDIMLNKDGKY

-92 YLLAR
+92 YMLAR

-123 VGIPVIPADKENFHK
+123 VGIPVIPADKEDFHK
-138 ATTILNWWNRFEQMA
+138 ATTILNWWDRFEQMA

-175 ELQTVEKALSRKG
+175 ELQTVEKALCRKG

-238 ALERDGITEGY
+238 ALDRDGITEGY

-260 FANDKDLLERISYTL
+260 FANDKDLLERISYKL

-320 QCDFD
+320 CCDFD

-338 RQYPNCGQMRMLLS
+338 RQYPDCGRIRTLLS
-352 KLSSWIEEYI
+352 DLSKWLEKHIE
-362 ENVAKNRPKVI
+362 KMKRR
-373 SLEPKTPEEKKEIE
+373 S
-387 ELFAS
+387 
-392 LRKSND
+392 
-398 NSNAESC
+398 
-405 EEKAEAKPE
+405 KADA
-414 VEAKPDEEKSTE
+414 EKSAE

-522 YSFADEKGNR
+522 YSFADGKGNG

-537 SGSDANLWDN
+537 CGADANLWNN
-547 SFLVPEY
+547 SFLAPAY
-554 LEGFKASAVVDASVL
+554 LEGFDATAVVDDAVL

-579 HRFSYDDSTPDEE
+579 HRFSYDADAVDE
-592 DDLAAA
+592 
-598 GADVDID
+598 ID
-605 EEKCR
+605 EEYC
-610 AEAEYRA
+610 
-617 GADVD
+617 G
-622 IDEEDYLAAAGAD
+622 GAD
-635 DIDDID
+635 DID
-641 EEYYGGADD
+641 EMYYGGADD
-650 VTKTAPE
+650 IDEDAPE

>member
-1 MKVKTIFDL
+1 
-10 SADEALDFLMQNDRY
+10 
-25 VTTEMPEYLNFD
+25 
-37 PVLAFAREHIADTSI
+37 
-52 DKCLKDINPENMSD
+52 
-66 ANYDIMLNKDGRY
+66 
-79 AVRVLSLSNPFLY
+79 
-92 YLLAR
+92 
-97 EICTPEHWAAI
+97 
-108 LDDFKVFGS
+108 
-117 APHIQA
+117 
-123 VGIPVIPADKENFHK
+123 
-138 ATTILNWWNRFEQMA
+138 MA

-238 ALERDGITEGY
+238 ALERDGITEGC

-352 KLSSWIEEYI
+352 KLSTWIEEYI
-362 ENVAKNRPKVI
+362 ENVAKNQ
-373 SLEPKTPEEKKEIE
+373 
-387 ELFAS
+387 
-392 LRKSND
+392 KS
-398 NSNAESC
+398 
-405 EEKAEAKPE
+405 KAKPK
-414 VEAKPDEEKSTE
+414 VEAKPGEEDAE
-426 DKKQQERLGT
+426 DKKTQKRPGT

-477 VENGEQASKDEIVTK
+477 VANGEQAPKDEIVTK
-492 VLNRLGSMQNSDYLK
+492 VLHRLSSMENSDYLK
-507 IWLQNLAVKAEYKGD
+507 IWLQNLAVKADYKGD
-522 YSFADEKGNR
+522 FSFADEKGNG

-537 SGSDANLWDN
+537 CGSDANLWNN

-554 LEGFKASAVVDASVL
+554 LEGFNAAAVVDASVL

-579 HRFSYDDSTPDEE
+579 HRFSYDADTPDEE

>member
-1 MKVKTIFDL
+1 MKVKTIFEL
-10 SADEALDFLMQNDRY
+10 SADEALDFLMQNDQY
-25 VTTEMPEYLNFD
+25 VTTEMPEYLDFD
-37 PVLAFAREHIADTSI
+37 PVLTFAREHIADTPI
-52 DKCLKDINPENMSD
+52 DKCVKDVTPEDMAE

-92 YLLAR
+92 YMLAR
-97 EICTPEHWAAI
+97 EICTQEHWAAI

-153 VKLSLDYRYMFVTD
+153 VKLSLDYRYMFATD

-260 FANDKDLLERISYTL
+260 FANDKDLLERISYKL

-338 RQYPNCGQMRMLLS
+338 RQYPDCGQMRMLLS
-352 KLSSWIEEYI
+352 KLSTWIEEYI
-362 ENVAKNRPKVI
+362 ENVAKNQ
-373 SLEPKTPEEKKEIE
+373 
-387 ELFAS
+387 
-392 LRKSND
+392 KS
-398 NSNAESC
+398 
-405 EEKAEAKPE
+405 KAKPK
-414 VEAKPDEEKSTE
+414 VEAKPGEEDAE
-426 DKKQQERLGT
+426 DKKTQKRLGT

-477 VENGEQASKDEIVTK
+477 VEKGEQASKDEIVTK

-507 IWLQNLAVKAEYKGD
+507 IWLQNLAVKADYKGD
-522 YSFADEKGNR
+522 YSFADGKGNG

-537 SGSDANLWDN
+537 CGADANLWNN
-547 SFLVPEY
+547 SFLAPAY
-554 LEGFKASAVVDASVL
+554 LEGFKAAAVVDASVL

-579 HRFSYDDSTPDEE
+579 HRFSYDADAVDEIDDIAACADTPDEE
-592 DDLAAA
+592 DGIATCADTPDEEDGIAACA
-598 GADVDID
+598 DTPDEVDFTGGAEDID
-605 EEKCR
+605 E
-610 AEAEYRA
+610 
-617 GADVD
+617 D
-622 IDEEDYLAAAGAD
+622 
-635 DIDDID
+635 
-641 EEYYGGADD
+641 
-650 VTKTAPE
+650 APE

>member
-362 ENVAKNRPKVI
+362 ENVAKNQ
-373 SLEPKTPEEKKEIE
+373 
-387 ELFAS
+387 
-392 LRKSND
+392 KS
-398 NSNAESC
+398 
-405 EEKAEAKPE
+405 KAKPK
-414 VEAKPDEEKSTE
+414 VEAKPGEEDAE
-426 DKKQQERLGT
+426 DKKTQKRPGT

-466 SQMLSTISDEQ
+466 SQVLSTISDEQ
-477 VENGEQASKDEIVTK
+477 VENGKQASKDEIVTK

-522 YSFADEKGNR
+522 YSFADGKGNG

-537 SGSDANLWDN
+537 CGADANLWNN
-547 SFLVPEY
+547 SFLTPAY
-554 LEGFKASAVVDASVL
+554 LEGFDATAVVDDAVL

>member
-1 MKVKTIFDL
+1 MNAKNAKKVIEL
-10 SADEALDFLMQNDRY
+10 SADEALDFLMQNDQY
-25 VTTEMPEYLNFD
+25 VTTEMPEYLDFD
-37 PVLAFAREHIADTSI
+37 PVLTFAREHIADTPI
-52 DKCLKDINPENMSD
+52 DKCVKDVTPEDMAE
-66 ANYDIMLNKDGRY
+66 ANYDIMLNKDGKY

-92 YLLAR
+92 YMLAR

-117 APHIQA
+117 TPHIH
-123 VGIPVIPADKENFHK
+123 VVSIPVIQAENESFHK
-138 ATTILNWWNRFEQMA
+138 ATTILNWWDKFEQASIRM
-153 VKLSLDYRYMFVTD
+153 SLDYRYMFATD
-167 ITNCYGTI
+167 ITNCYGCI
-175 ELQTVEKALSRKG
+175 ELRTVEKALCRKG
-188 TASEVD
+188 TASEAE

-215 QGSTL
+215 QGSAL
-220 YDIVAEIVLG
+220 YDIIAEIVLG
-230 YADMLLRE
+230 YADMLLHE
-238 ALERDGITEGY
+238 ALVRKGITEGY

-254 RDDYKV
+254 RDDYRI
-260 FANDKDLLERISYTL
+260 FANNKDLLENISYTL
-275 QHVLEGLNLRLNSA
+275 QHVLEGLNLRLNSV

-320 QCDFD
+320 RCDFD

-352 KLSSWIEEYI
+352 KLSAWLEEYI
-362 ENVAKNRPKVI
+362 ENVAKNQ
-373 SLEPKTPEEKKEIE
+373 
-387 ELFAS
+387 
-392 LRKSND
+392 KS
-398 NSNAESC
+398 
-405 EEKAEAKPE
+405 KAKPK
-414 VEAKPDEEKSTE
+414 VEAKPVEEDAE
-426 DKKQQERLGT
+426 DKKTQKRPGT

-522 YSFADEKGNR
+522 YSFADGKGNG

-537 SGSDANLWDN
+537 CGADANLWNN
-547 SFLVPEY
+547 SFLEPEY
-554 LEGFKASAVVDASVL
+554 LEGFSAAAVVDASVL

-579 HRFSYDDSTPDEE
+579 HRFSYGDSTPDEE
-592 DDLAAA
+592 DDIAAC
-598 GADVDID
+598 ADTPDEEDFTGGGEDID
-605 EEKCR
+605 EDGPR
-610 AEAEYRA
+610 
-617 GADVD
+617 V
-622 IDEEDYLAAAGAD
+622 
-635 DIDDID
+635 
-641 EEYYGGADD
+641 
-650 VTKTAPE
+650 VMTF

>member
-1 MKVKTIFDL
+1 MKVKTIFEL
-10 SADEALDFLMQNDRY
+10 SADEALDFLMQNDQY
-25 VTTEMPEYLNFD
+25 VTTEMPEYLDFD
-37 PVLAFAREHIADTSI
+37 PVLTFAREHIADTPI
-52 DKCLKDINPENMSD
+52 DKCVKDVTPEDMAE

-92 YLLAR
+92 YMLAR

-123 VGIPVIPADKENFHK
+123 VGIPVIPADKEDFHK
-138 ATTILNWWNRFEQMA
+138 ATTILNWWDRFEQMA

-175 ELQTVEKALSRKG
+175 ELQTVEKALCRKG

-230 YADMLLRE
+230 YADMLLHE

-260 FANDKDLLERISYTL
+260 FANDKDLLERISYKL

-338 RQYPNCGQMRMLLS
+338 RQYPDCGQMRMLLS
-352 KLSSWIEEYI
+352 KLSTWIEEYI
-362 ENVAKNRPKVI
+362 ENVAKNQ
-373 SLEPKTPEEKKEIE
+373 
-387 ELFAS
+387 
-392 LRKSND
+392 KS
-398 NSNAESC
+398 
-405 EEKAEAKPE
+405 KAKPK
-414 VEAKPDEEKSTE
+414 VEAKPGEEDAE
-426 DKKQQERLGT
+426 DKKTQKRPGT

-522 YSFADEKGNR
+522 YSFADGKGNG

-537 SGSDANLWDN
+537 CGADANLWNN
-547 SFLVPEY
+547 SFLAPAY
-554 LEGFKASAVVDASVL
+554 LEGFDATAVVDDAVL

>member
-117 APHIQA
+117 TPHIQA

-138 ATTILNWWNRFEQMA
+138 ATTILNWWSRFEQMA

-188 TASEVD
+188 TASEAD

-320 QCDFD
+320 CCDFD

-352 KLSSWIEEYI
+352 KLSTWIEEYI
-362 ENVAKNRPKVI
+362 ENVAKNQ
-373 SLEPKTPEEKKEIE
+373 
-387 ELFAS
+387 
-392 LRKSND
+392 KS
-398 NSNAESC
+398 
-405 EEKAEAKPE
+405 KAKPK
-414 VEAKPDEEKSTE
+414 VEAKPGEEDAE
-426 DKKQQERLGT
+426 DKKTQKRPGT

-522 YSFADEKGNR
+522 YSFADGKGNG

-537 SGSDANLWDN
+537 CGADANLWSN
-547 SFLVPEY
+547 SFLAPAY
-554 LEGFKASAVVDASVL
+554 LEGFDATAVVDDAVL
-569 HNDTPVMQFK
+569 HNDIPVMQFK
-579 HRFSYDDSTPDEE
+579 HRFSYDADAVDE
-592 DDLAAA
+592 
-598 GADVDID
+598 
-605 EEKCR
+605 
-610 AEAEYRA
+610 
-617 GADVD
+617 
-622 IDEEDYLAAAGAD
+622 
-635 DIDDID
+635 IDDD
-641 EEYYGGADD
+641 KDNDKPY
-650 VTKTAPE
+650 VVMTF

>member
-138 ATTILNWWNRFEQMA
+138 ATTILNWWSRFEQMA

-352 KLSSWIEEYI
+352 KLSTWLEEYI
-362 ENVAKNRPKVI
+362 ENVAKKRPKVI

-392 LRKSND
+392 LGKSND

-414 VEAKPDEEKSTE
+414 VEAKPDEGKSTE

-477 VENGEQASKDEIVTK
+477 VEKGEQASKDEIVTK

>member
-1 MKVKTIFDL
+1 MKVKTIFEL
-10 SADEALDFLMQNDRY
+10 SADEALDFLMQNDQY
-25 VTTEMPEYLNFD
+25 VTTEMPEYLDFN
-37 PVLAFAREHIADTSI
+37 PVLTFAREHIADTPI
-52 DKCLKDINPENMSD
+52 DKCVKDVTPEDMAE
-66 ANYDIMLNKDGRY
+66 ANYDIMLNKDGKY

-123 VGIPVIPADKENFHK
+123 VGIPVIPADKEDFHK
-138 ATTILNWWNRFEQMA
+138 ATTILNWWSRFEQMA

-289 KTRISDSIIT
+289 KTRISNSIIT

-320 QCDFD
+320 RCDFD

-338 RQYPNCGQMRMLLS
+338 RQYPDCGQMRMLLS
-352 KLSSWIEEYI
+352 KLSTWIEKHI
-362 ENVAKNRPKVI
+362 EKVAKNQ
-373 SLEPKTPEEKKEIE
+373 
-387 ELFAS
+387 
-392 LRKSND
+392 KS
-398 NSNAESC
+398 
-405 EEKAEAKPE
+405 KAKPK
-414 VEAKPDEEKSTE
+414 VEAKPGEEDAE
-426 DKKQQERLGT
+426 DKKTQKRPGT

-522 YSFADEKGNR
+522 YSFADGKGNG

-537 SGSDANLWDN
+537 CGADANLWDN
-547 SFLVPEY
+547 SFLAPEY